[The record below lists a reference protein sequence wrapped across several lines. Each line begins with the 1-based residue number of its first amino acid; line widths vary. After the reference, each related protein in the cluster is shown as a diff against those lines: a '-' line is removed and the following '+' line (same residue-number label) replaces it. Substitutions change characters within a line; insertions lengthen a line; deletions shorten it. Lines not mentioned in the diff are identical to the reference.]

1 MLEWQ
6 GPCASHCCWR
16 DKVQGQLPSS
26 TSGHIHEGNKTLFCE
41 HLDYKKNKSLSLR
54 TACPLFSFS
63 FFFDGGSSGDWT
75 HDIALTKQTLMSL
88 GWTPALSILLSSP
101 LSCTHK
107 QPLVQDWASLI
118 QISRL
123 FNLIWVSSD
132 SQNTPE
138 RSRTTLVSAPVW
150 ESGQSSPGSN
160 SSSEVTNKLWQR
172 SNQKPLTLE
181 Q

>member
-63 FFFDGGSSGDWT
+63 FFFWRGEFWGLNSWHCT
-75 HDIALTKQTLMSL
+75 HQADTYVTGLNPSTL
-88 GWTPALSILLSSP
+88 LLSSP